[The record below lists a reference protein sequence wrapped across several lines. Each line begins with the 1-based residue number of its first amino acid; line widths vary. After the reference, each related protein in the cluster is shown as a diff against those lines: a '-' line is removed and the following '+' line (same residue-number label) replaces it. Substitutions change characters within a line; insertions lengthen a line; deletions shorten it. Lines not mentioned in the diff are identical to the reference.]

1 MSSNIKKIR
10 SDLALI
16 ECGLAKDLIHA
27 RSLISCGLVF
37 LGDKKIEPNSVV
49 DIAEVS
55 SLGFRIKDSKDH
67 VSRGA
72 VKLQTVFNSSNID
85 VSGFECIDVGS
96 STGGFTEILLSKGAK
111 LVYAVDVGKNI
122 LDYKLRSNPKVVTME
137 GINARF
143 LDEEKIVLD
152 KIKKES
158 LDLAVMDLSFIS
170 LRLVIPKVL
179 PFIKK
184 QGIVI
189 PLVKPQF
196 EVEQSKV
203 EKGGVV
209 KDQEVIK
216 ELIEQMKVF
225 FNSNGLLVNS
235 VIPSQLK
242 GPSGNQEYFFMCLK
256 TG

>member
-1 MSSNIKKIR
+1 MSSNTKKIR
-10 SDLALI
+10 SDIALI
-16 ECGLAKDLIHA
+16 ECGLAKDLVHA
-27 RSLISCGLVF
+27 RSLISCGLVL

-49 DIAEVS
+49 DIAQVS
-55 SLGFRIKDSKDH
+55 SVGFRIKDSKAH

-72 VKLQTVFNSSNID
+72 VKLQTIFNSTDINVSNY
-85 VSGFECIDVGS
+85 ECIDVGA
-96 STGGFTEILLSKGAK
+96 STGGFTEVLLSKGAK

-122 LDYKLRSNPKVVTME
+122 LDYKLRSDPRVITME

-143 LDEEKIVLD
+143 LDEEKIILD
-152 KIKKES
+152 KIKHES

-170 LRLVIPKVL
+170 LKLVVPKVL

-184 QGIVI
+184 GGIVI

-209 KDQEVIK
+209 KDQELIK
-216 ELIEQMKVF
+216 ELIEQMKTF